1 MQPILTPNASHKA
14 AWSVARSFNFYFYT
28 KTTGIYVFQM
38 QVNQLE
44 RGSLVLSHCQVSF
57 ACATVVIIIII
68 ITSIKTGNSRKQQII
83 YCIRLDQETSIR
95 RALF

>member
-1 MQPILTPNASHKA
+1 
-14 AWSVARSFNFYFYT
+14 
-28 KTTGIYVFQM
+28 M

-57 ACATVVIIIII
+57 ACATVFIIIIII